1 MNTLEEIRARKEEL
15 HAEIQKKE
23 EMIASTW
30 ESLWVPTKANSK
42 GEMVTHII
50 ANSITA
56 IDAFLTM
63 RKLISRYGHLFGI
76 GRRKKKRSFL
86 LWRCRHGIRAVCRC
100 VHKKRR
106 PYG

>member
-1 MNTLEEIRARKEEL
+1 MNTLEEIRASKEEL

-63 RKLISRYGHLFGI
+63 RKLVSRYGHLFGI
-76 GRRKKKRSFL
+76 GRRKKKRRTL
-86 LWRCRHGIRAVCRC
+86 QRVQRYIIYC
-100 VHKKRR
+100 
-106 PYG
+106 

>member
-1 MNTLEEIRARKEEL
+1 MDRATISKDIDKYSLGQITPPPPMNTLEEIKARKEEL

-23 EMIASTW
+23 EILASTW

-63 RKLISRYGHLFGI
+63 RKLISRYGHLFGV
-76 GRRKKKRSFL
+76 GRKKK
-86 LWRCRHGIRAVCRC
+86 
-100 VHKKRR
+100 KR
-106 PYG
+106 

>member
-1 MNTLEEIRARKEEL
+1 MDRATISKDIDKYSLGQIIPPPPMNTLEEIRASKEEL

-23 EMIASTW
+23 EILASTW

-63 RKLISRYGHLFGI
+63 RKLISRYGHLFGV
-76 GRRKKKRSFL
+76 GRKKK
-86 LWRCRHGIRAVCRC
+86 
-100 VHKKRR
+100 KR
-106 PYG
+106 

>member
-23 EMIASTW
+23 EVIASTW
-30 ESLWVPTKANSK
+30 ESLWQPTKANTK

-56 IDAFLTM
+56 CLGDERRYLY
-63 RKLISRYGHLFGI
+63 SRTNRNV
-76 GRRKKKRSFL
+76 GR
-86 LWRCRHGIRAVCRC
+86 
-100 VHKKRR
+100 
-106 PYG
+106 

>member
-1 MNTLEEIRARKEEL
+1 MDRATISKDIDKYSLGQIIPHPPMNTLEEIKARKEEL

-23 EMIASTW
+23 EMLASTW

-50 ANSITA
+50 ANSIAA

-63 RKLISRYGHLFGI
+63 RKLISRYGHLFGV
-76 GRRKKKRSFL
+76 GRKKK
-86 LWRCRHGIRAVCRC
+86 
-100 VHKKRR
+100 KR
-106 PYG
+106 

>member
-1 MNTLEEIRARKEEL
+1 MRTLEEIQAHKQEL

-23 EMIASTW
+23 EVIASTW
-30 ESLWVPTKANSK
+30 ESLWQPTKANTK

-56 IDAFLTM
+56 VDAFLTM

-76 GRRKKKRSFL
+76 GRKKKKR
-86 LWRCRHGIRAVCRC
+86 
-100 VHKKRR
+100 
-106 PYG
+106 

>member
-23 EMIASTW
+23 EVIASTW
-30 ESLWVPTKANSK
+30 ESLWEPQKANTK
-42 GEMVTHII
+42 GEMVTHLI

-63 RKLISRYGHLFGI
+63 RKLISRYGQLFGV
-76 GRRKKKRSFL
+76 GRKKK
-86 LWRCRHGIRAVCRC
+86 
-100 VHKKRR
+100 KR
-106 PYG
+106 

>member
-1 MNTLEEIRARKEEL
+1 MDRATISKDIDWYSIGQIIPHPPMNTLEEIKARKEEL

-23 EMIASTW
+23 EMLASTW

-63 RKLISRYGHLFGI
+63 RKLISRYGHLFGV
-76 GRRKKKRSFL
+76 GRKKK
-86 LWRCRHGIRAVCRC
+86 
-100 VHKKRR
+100 KR
-106 PYG
+106 

>member
-1 MNTLEEIRARKEEL
+1 MDRATISKYIDKYSLGQIIPHPPMNTLEEIKARKEEL

-23 EMIASTW
+23 EMLASTW

-63 RKLISRYGHLFGI
+63 RKLISRYGHLFGV
-76 GRRKKKRSFL
+76 GRKKK
-86 LWRCRHGIRAVCRC
+86 
-100 VHKKRR
+100 KR
-106 PYG
+106 

>member
-1 MNTLEEIRARKEEL
+1 MDRATISKDIDKYSLGQIIPHPSMNTLEEIKARKEEL

-23 EMIASTW
+23 EILASTW

-63 RKLISRYGHLFGI
+63 RKLISRYGHLFGV
-76 GRRKKKRSFL
+76 GRKKK
-86 LWRCRHGIRAVCRC
+86 
-100 VHKKRR
+100 KR
-106 PYG
+106 

>member
-1 MNTLEEIRARKEEL
+1 MNTLEEIRASKEEL

-30 ESLWVPTKANSK
+30 ESLWVPTKANTK
-42 GEMVTHII
+42 GEMVSHII

-76 GRRKKKRSFL
+76 GRRKKKR
-86 LWRCRHGIRAVCRC
+86 
-100 VHKKRR
+100 
-106 PYG
+106 

>member
-1 MNTLEEIRARKEEL
+1 MEKANISKHIDRYSTGPTIPHPPRHTVEDIKARKEEL

-23 EMIASTW
+23 EMLASTW

-63 RKLISRYGHLFGI
+63 RKLISRYGHLFGV
-76 GRRKKKRSFL
+76 GRKKK
-86 LWRCRHGIRAVCRC
+86 
-100 VHKKRR
+100 KR
-106 PYG
+106 